1 MPDRRRIAAW
11 LLALPLALA
20 ACGEAPITNLVIVSI
35 DTLRPDVLEA
45 YGQPRPTSPAILAFA
60 RDGLVA
66 EIAVSPS
73 PWTLP
78 AHASLLTGLY
88 PTRHGVSS
96 LVVGLPAQ
104 AQTLAE
110 RLSAAGFRTAA
121 IVNSQYLSERYGW
134 RRGFDEYEYVEETP
148 SDSEP
153 TAVHARAL
161 EWLERSSA
169 EPFFLFLH
177 YYDVH
182 SDYRSLPRYE
192 QELLRPY
199 RGRTNGR
206 TRQLLLY
213 ERGEF
218 RLRPRDARHLLDR
231 YAAGVRQ
238 MDDGVAALL
247 AAIEA
252 RGLAPRTLVILT
264 SDHGEE
270 FLEHGGVLHG
280 RTLYDEVVRVPLILR
295 GPGVPAGR
303 RLPGPASL
311 VDVVPTALSLLGLPV
326 PDGLDG
332 VDLSR
337 HFEAGIPRDR
347 SVFSEADQRNQ
358 RTDSLRAV
366 RRGDWKLV
374 LDRFTGRLALYDLA
388 GDPGERVDV
397 SAAQPERVR
406 ELRAEIEAF
415 MAQPPVGKPPV
426 VAEFDAEE
434 IEALRALGYL

>member
-1 MPDRRRIAAW
+1 VSHARRIAGW
-11 LLALPLALA
+11 LLALALT
-20 ACGEAPITNLVIVSI
+20 ACGAAPATNLVIVSI
-35 DTLRPDVLEA
+35 DTLRSDVLQT
-45 YGQPRPTSPAILAFA
+45 YGQVRPTSPAILAFA
-60 RDGLVA
+60 SQGLVVETA
-66 EIAVSPS
+66 SSPS

-88 PTRHGVSS
+88 PTRHGVNS
-96 LVVGLPAQ
+96 LILGLPAE
-104 AQTLAE
+104 ARTLAE
-110 RLSAAGFRTAA
+110 LLSQAGWRTAA
-121 IVNSQYLSERYGW
+121 IVNSKYLSPLYGW
-134 RRGFDEYEYVEETP
+134 ERGFAEFEYVPETP
-148 SDSEP
+148 GEVAP
-153 TAVHARAL
+153 TQVHARATA
-161 EWLERSSA
+161 WLERNAS

-192 QELLRPY
+192 RELLRPY
-199 RGRTNGR
+199 RGRANGR
-206 TRQLLLY
+206 TQQLLLH
-213 ERGEF
+213 ERG
-218 RLRPRDARHLLDR
+218 RIALGSADARNLLDR

-247 AAIEA
+247 AALEA
-252 RGLAPRTLVILT
+252 RGLTGRTLVILT

-280 RTLYDEVVRVPLILR
+280 RTLYEEVLRVPLILR

-303 RLPGPASL
+303 RLPGLVSL

-337 HFEAGIPRDR
+337 HFGDGIPQGR
-347 SVFSEADQRNQ
+347 SVFGEADRKVE
-358 RTDSLRAV
+358 RHDSLRAV

-374 LDRFTGRLALYDLA
+374 LDRFTGELALYDLA
-388 GDPGERVDV
+388 ADPGERVDV
-397 SAAQPERVR
+397 SARHPERVR

-415 MAQPPVGKPPV
+415 MARPPVGQAPKLI
-426 VAEFDAEE
+426 ELDADEMK
-434 IEALRALGYL
+434 ALQALGYL